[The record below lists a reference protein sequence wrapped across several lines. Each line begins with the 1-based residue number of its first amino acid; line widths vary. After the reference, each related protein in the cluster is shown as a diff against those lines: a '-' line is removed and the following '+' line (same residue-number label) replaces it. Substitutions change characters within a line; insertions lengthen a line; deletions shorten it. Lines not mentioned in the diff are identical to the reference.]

1 MTDPRKPSLDPLG
14 IAISQR
20 RMLVCFA
27 VAIILPVV
35 TLAIAS
41 LVAPETETP
50 EVISSSVRI
59 TGFVQIVAT
68 IAYMVAG
75 FRLIREIGWSAG
87 NQLAFIFI
95 CLISMG
101 CGLLLFLA
109 LFFIN
114 AEANR
119 ILRSHDVKVGLL
131 GVSKPEMDRLSAIGR
146 D

>member
-50 EVISSSVRI
+50 EVISSSFRI

>member
-20 RMLVCFA
+20 RMLACFA
-27 VAIILPVV
+27 VAIILPLVM
-35 TLAIAS
+35 LAIAIQID
-41 LVAPETETP
+41 PEAETP
-50 EVISSSVRI
+50 KVLSTPFVAMSL
-59 TGFVQIVAT
+59 VQIVAT

-75 FRLIREIGWSAG
+75 FQLIREIGWSAG

-131 GVSKPEMDRLSAIGR
+131 GVSKPEMDRLRAIAR